1 PLAPAMRFEL
11 KAIGPEGNV
20 ELLDFQAQDEA
31 SAVQALEGRGYTILS
46 VRPRRSLLWQSGRAR
61 FPLVLF
67 SQELRALLQAGLPLV
82 ESIDTLAQKER
93 TEEWRLLLERVAAT
107 LREGRPLSAALEQF
121 PQAFGALY
129 IATLYIATVRAA
141 ERTSDLAPALA
152 RYIAYATQLE
162 AIRKRV
168 VNASIYPLL
177 LMAVGGMVALFL
189 LLYVVP
195 RFGRIYAER
204 GGDLPLFSRWLLAW
218 GQAVDEHGLLVLAV
232 AAVVIVAAIY
242 LLRSFREEIA
252 NLLWRLPAIGERLK
266 VYQLARF
273 YRTIG
278 MLVRGGTPLVNALE
292 SAGELL
298 HPLLR
303 GRLTA
308 ASRAVAEGHKL
319 SQSMEA
325 NGLTTPVAA
334 RLLVVGER
342 GGNIGEMLESIAAF
356 HDEEM
361 ARWVD
366 WFTRLFEPIL
376 MALIGLVIG
385 VIVILMYMPIFELA
399 GSLQ

>member
-1 PLAPAMRFEL
+1 MRFEL
-11 KAIGPEGNV
+11 KAIGPDGAV
-20 ELLDFQAQDEA
+20 ELIDFQAPDEA
-31 SAVQALEGRGYTILS
+31 SAVQSFEGRGYTVLS
-46 VRPRRSLLWQSGRAR
+46 VRPKRALVWKGAGAR
-61 FPLVLF
+61 FPLLLF

-82 ESIDTLAQKER
+82 EAIDTLAQKER
-93 TEEWRLLLERVAAT
+93 TDAWRALLGGVLAA
-107 LREGRPLSAALEQF
+107 LRQGRPLSAALEQY
-121 PQAFGALY
+121 PQAFGA
-129 IATLYIATVRAA
+129 LYIATVRAA

-152 RYIAYATQLE
+152 RYVAYATQLE
-162 AIRKRV
+162 AVRKRV
-168 VNASIYPLL
+168 VNASIYPMLL
-177 LMAVGGMVALFL
+177 ITVGGMVALFL
-189 LLYVVP
+189 LVYVVP

-218 GQAVDEHGLLVLAV
+218 GQVVDQHGLLVLGAMAALIG
-232 AAVVIVAAIY
+232 AAVWMIRIPAV
-242 LLRSFREEIA
+242 RSSLA
-252 NLLWRLPAIGERLK
+252 DAMWRLPAIGERLK

-278 MLVRGGTPLVNALE
+278 MLVRGGMPLVAALD

-303 GRLTA
+303 ARLAA
-308 ASRAVAEGHKL
+308 ASRAIAEGRRL

-325 NGLTTPVAA
+325 NDLTTPVAA
-334 RLLVVGER
+334 RMLAVAER
-342 GGNIGEMLESIAAF
+342 GGDVGEMLENIATF

-361 ARWVD
+361 TRWVD
-366 WFTRLFEPIL
+366 WFSRLFEPIL

>member
-1 PLAPAMRFEL
+1 MRFEL
-11 KAIGPEGNV
+11 KAIGPDGAV
-20 ELLDFQAQDEA
+20 ELIDFQAPDEA
-31 SAVQALEGRGYTILS
+31 SAVQSFEGRGYTVLS
-46 VRPRRSLLWQSGRAR
+46 VRPKRALVWKGAGAR
-61 FPLVLF
+61 FPLLLF

-82 ESIDTLAQKER
+82 EAIDTLAQKER
-93 TEEWRLLLERVAAT
+93 TDAWRALLGGVLAA
-107 LREGRPLSAALEQF
+107 LRQGRPLSAALEQF

-129 IATLYIATVRAA
+129 IATVRAA

-152 RYIAYATQLE
+152 RYVAYATQLE
-162 AIRKRV
+162 AVRKRV
-168 VNASIYPLL
+168 VNASIYPMLL
-177 LMAVGGMVALFL
+177 ITVGGMVALFL
-189 LLYVVP
+189 LVYVVP

-218 GQAVDEHGLLVLAV
+218 GQVVDQHGLLVLGAMAALIG
-232 AAVVIVAAIY
+232 AAVWMLRIPAVRSSLADAA
-242 LLRSFREEIA
+242 
-252 NLLWRLPAIGERLK
+252 WRLPAIGERLK

-278 MLVRGGTPLVNALE
+278 MLVRGGMPLVSALD

-303 GRLTA
+303 ARLAA
-308 ASRAVAEGHKL
+308 ASRAIAEGRRL

-325 NGLTTPVAA
+325 NDLTTPVAA
-334 RLLVVGER
+334 RMLAVAER
-342 GGNIGEMLESIAAF
+342 GGDVGEMLENIATF

-361 ARWVD
+361 TRWVD
-366 WFTRLFEPIL
+366 WFSRLFEPIL

>member
-1 PLAPAMRFEL
+1 MRFEL
-11 KAIGPEGNV
+11 KAIGPDGAV
-20 ELLDFQAQDEA
+20 ELIDFQAPDEA
-31 SAVQALEGRGYTILS
+31 SAVQSFEGRGYTVLS
-46 VRPRRSLLWQSGRAR
+46 VRPKRALVWNAGAR
-61 FPLVLF
+61 FPLLLF

-82 ESIDTLAQKER
+82 EAIDTLAQKER
-93 TEEWRLLLERVAAT
+93 TDAWRALLGGVLAA
-107 LREGRPLSAALEQF
+107 LRQGRPLSAALEQF

-129 IATLYIATVRAA
+129 IATVRAA

-152 RYIAYATQLE
+152 RYVAYATQLE
-162 AIRKRV
+162 AVRKRV
-168 VNASIYPLL
+168 VNASIYPMLL
-177 LMAVGGMVALFL
+177 ITVGGMVALFL
-189 LLYVVP
+189 LVYVVP

-218 GQAVDEHGLLVLAV
+218 GQVVDQHGLLVLGALAALIG
-232 AAVVIVAAIY
+232 AAVWMIRIPAV
-242 LLRSFREEIA
+242 RSSLA
-252 NLLWRLPAIGERLK
+252 DAMWRLPAIGERLK

-278 MLVRGGTPLVNALE
+278 MLVRGGMPLVAALD

-303 GRLTA
+303 ARLAA
-308 ASRAVAEGHKL
+308 ASRAIAEGRRL
-319 SQSMEA
+319 SESMEA
-325 NGLTTPVAA
+325 NDLTTPVAA
-334 RLLVVGER
+334 RMLAVAER
-342 GGNIGEMLESIAAF
+342 GGDVGEMLENIATF

-361 ARWVD
+361 TRWVD
-366 WFTRLFEPIL
+366 WFSRLFEPIL

>member
-1 PLAPAMRFEL
+1 MRFEL
-11 KAIGPEGNV
+11 KAIGPDGAV
-20 ELLDFQAQDEA
+20 ELIDFQAPDEA
-31 SAVQALEGRGYTILS
+31 SAVQSFEGRGYTVLS
-46 VRPRRSLLWQSGRAR
+46 VRPKRALVWNAGAR
-61 FPLVLF
+61 FPLLLF

-82 ESIDTLAQKER
+82 EAIDTLAQKER
-93 TEEWRLLLERVAAT
+93 TDAWRALLGGVLAA
-107 LREGRPLSAALEQF
+107 LRQGRPLSAALEQF

-129 IATLYIATVRAA
+129 IATVRAA

-152 RYIAYATQLE
+152 RYVAYATQLE
-162 AIRKRV
+162 AVRKRV
-168 VNASIYPLL
+168 VNASIYPMLL
-177 LMAVGGMVALFL
+177 ITVGGMVALFL
-189 LLYVVP
+189 LVYVVP

-218 GQAVDEHGLLVLAV
+218 GQVVDQHGLLVLGALAALIG
-232 AAVVIVAAIY
+232 AAVWMIRIPAV
-242 LLRSFREEIA
+242 RSSLA
-252 NLLWRLPAIGERLK
+252 DAMWRLPAIGERLK

-278 MLVRGGTPLVNALE
+278 MLVRGGMPLVAALD

-303 GRLTA
+303 ARLAA
-308 ASRAVAEGHKL
+308 ASRAIAEGRRL
-319 SQSMEA
+319 SESMEA
-325 NGLTTPVAA
+325 NDLTTPVAA
-334 RLLVVGER
+334 RMLAVAER
-342 GGNIGEMLESIAAF
+342 GGDVGEMLESIATF

-361 ARWVD
+361 TRWVD
-366 WFTRLFEPIL
+366 WFSRLFEPIL

>member
-1 PLAPAMRFEL
+1 MRFEL
-11 KAIGPEGNV
+11 KAIGPQGNV

-46 VRPRRSLLWQSGRAR
+46 VRPRRSLLWQSSRTR
-61 FPLVLF
+61 FPVVLF

-93 TEEWRLLLERVAAT
+93 TDEWRLLLERVAAT

-121 PQAFGALY
+121 PQAFGA
-129 IATLYIATVRAA
+129 LYIATVRAA

-232 AAVVIVAAIY
+232 AAVVMVAAIY
-242 LLRSFREEIA
+242 LVRSFKEEIA

>member
-1 PLAPAMRFEL
+1 MRFEL
-11 KAIGPEGNV
+11 KAIGPDGAV
-20 ELLDFQAQDEA
+20 ELIDFQAPDEA
-31 SAVQALEGRGYTILS
+31 SAVQSFEGRGYTVLS
-46 VRPRRSLLWQSGRAR
+46 VRPKRALVWKGAGAR
-61 FPLVLF
+61 FPLLLF

-82 ESIDTLAQKER
+82 EAIDTLAQKER
-93 TEEWRLLLERVAAT
+93 TDAWRALLGGVLAA
-107 LREGRPLSAALEQF
+107 LRQGRPLSAALEQF

-129 IATLYIATVRAA
+129 IATVRAA

-152 RYIAYATQLE
+152 RYVAYATQLE
-162 AIRKRV
+162 AVRKRV
-168 VNASIYPLL
+168 VNASIYPMLL
-177 LMAVGGMVALFL
+177 ITVGGMVAVFL
-189 LLYVVP
+189 LVYVVP

-218 GQAVDEHGLLVLAV
+218 GQVVDQHGLLVLGAMAALIG
-232 AAVVIVAAIY
+232 AAVWMIRIPAV
-242 LLRSFREEIA
+242 RSSLA
-252 NLLWRLPAIGERLK
+252 DAMWRLPAIGERLK

-278 MLVRGGTPLVNALE
+278 MLVRGGMPLVAALD

-303 GRLTA
+303 ARLAA
-308 ASRAVAEGHKL
+308 ASRAIAEGRRL

-325 NGLTTPVAA
+325 NDLTTPVAA
-334 RLLVVGER
+334 RMLAVAER
-342 GGNIGEMLESIAAF
+342 GGDVGEMLENIATF

-361 ARWVD
+361 TRWVD
-366 WFTRLFEPIL
+366 WFSRLFEPIL

>member
-1 PLAPAMRFEL
+1 MRFEL
-11 KAIGPEGNV
+11 KAIGPQGSV

-46 VRPRRSLLWQSGRAR
+46 VRPKRSLLWQSSRAR
-61 FPLVLF
+61 FPVVLF

-93 TEEWRLLLERVAAT
+93 TDEWRLLLERVAAT

-121 PQAFGALY
+121 PQAFGA
-129 IATLYIATVRAA
+129 LYIATVRAA

-232 AAVVIVAAIY
+232 AAVVMVAAIY
-242 LLRSFREEIA
+242 LVRSFKEEIA